1 MYGYDTENTSLP
13 ANATINVNGTTVTL
27 SESKPYDEPP
37 SWRTRV
43 TLTTSHTDSSKLD
56 GIHRN
61 IVSLFEG
68 RNLHSNLVQLWK
80 ELKKQYNA
88 VLQKL
93 LTQVGSHQIILDMYM
108 FSKRGHESY
117 KREVSDG
124 RFSRILVLLFEEMSE
139 GNIDSTDTSFNV
151 KTERDEKFTDP
162 TPPASPT
169 STTISIGEQ
178 SVDSYSSFSES
189 MAFGGFPDDP
199 YGTVQEFLESTPT
212 ETPSVSPIKDIQRH
226 DMRRTV
232 MLVETGAQTNAGL
245 SEMLGPEPLSSRQM
259 QIIKNQLEASMTRRL
274 SDVKNTQAKDKMDIV
289 RRMDKLEKIIK
300 QSNETSELMQ
310 ASQKTAVDEGLDRT
324 RRTLQGLSEKV
335 DDMERMFEEKL
346 QLMTETRSGQR
357 DTEKIQ
363 DLTQEVKD
371 FRKNFEVYQ
380 VETTKRLDLV
390 VNTVTEVKTAV
401 EKSVLDIKEA
411 FTSTHFT
418 KTPPRTPPS
427 SPRSDF
433 HFHLQSSRHPEPHDP
448 SSTLP
453 KTSSLADSHLSYTR
467 LSESTQ
473 RIDQPQDSDDFS
485 STGRQSI
492 RLGAEMLFHRDDNVN
507 NVHSPSTQEYIK
519 LSQSRQERQEQ
530 RQRSEMQSD
539 IARTSPSLFPKTP
552 PELEE
557 AFKIAEE
564 EGILPK
570 IGSDEENLGREER
583 ESAHLP
589 TVEGATA
596 FTDEH
601 MYGNGQT
608 EPLSPLSTH
617 GTEPSLYG
625 DTQPIQDE
633 ESILTEVHRTI
644 QADEGIILEANE
656 LRRLA
661 DLPLTDTILKILVE
675 ALQDS
680 RSNVPDTSDGG
691 IDTILCL
698 DISQSTEG
706 KAFDQLISV
715 LTDFLNDAEELSLN
729 RELYENIGIVVF
741 GSQTEIL
748 SPLTMDYSDLVA
760 KICKLKPTGT
770 SALHTALALC
780 SIALK
785 EKGGPMSMGGYIVPS
800 RIVVFS
806 DGRPTDD
813 SQMNDILS
821 EYAPKPPEVGER
833 VKIMVQQ
840 LHHQGYTLF
849 TVPVGSHV
857 NRMFLQDMAKMGGGK
872 LIDMEDVRFIKKY
885 FHYQVVTGNVI
896 QKCHETGNTKMY
908 AEYIQREVNQHE
920 SGLDSDDISHITE
933 IIHTSKELDDEEHD
947 NLPSLGSRVQILS
960 GEATSDPLQ
969 YGTIVQN
976 LPDGWIKVQLDNG
989 LINFYHYVNGDR
1001 EDVKLVSVPRQLK
1014 EDQLIEVGVFVYEIG
1029 KPQRK
1034 GIVFR
1039 VTNSGFVDVRWEDGT
1054 KSRHKYGADGEFQLE
1069 IHNEVSYT
1077 KVLWKWQELSMQQW
1091 ISFDDVNQTKI
1102 EQAYQKKSKT
1112 CVIDMDNNRARI
1124 VFDKGHMKFMG
1135 EDNIILPVRRF
1146 DDS

>member
-1 MYGYDTENTSLP
+1 MYGYDTESSSLP
-13 ANATINVNGTTVTL
+13 TNATINVNGTTVTL
-27 SESKPYDEPP
+27 TESKPYDEPP

-43 TLTTSHTDSSKLD
+43 TLTTCHTDSSKLD
-56 GIHRN
+56 GIHRH

-68 RNLHSNLVQLWK
+68 KNLHSNLVKLWK

-93 LTQVGSHQIILDMYM
+93 LTQVGSHQIVLDMYM

-151 KTERDEKFTDP
+151 RTERDEKFTDS
-162 TPPASPT
+162 TPPESPT

-178 SVDSYSSFSES
+178 SLDSYSSFSES

-212 ETPSVSPIKDIQRH
+212 ESPSVSPIKDTQRP
-226 DMRRTV
+226 DRRQTV
-232 MLVETGAQTNAGL
+232 MLVEAGAQTNTGL
-245 SEMLGPEPLSSRQM
+245 SEMPGPLPLSSRQINQM
-259 QIIKNQLEASMTRRL
+259 KNQLEASLTRKL
-274 SDVKNTQAKDKMDIV
+274 TDVKNTQAKDKMDFV
-289 RRMDKLEKIIK
+289 RRIDKLEKNIK

-310 ASQKTAVDEGLDRT
+310 AALKTAVDEGLDRT
-324 RRTLQGLSEKV
+324 RGTLQGLSEKM

-357 DTEKIQ
+357 ETEKIQ

-371 FRKNFEVYQ
+371 FRKNFEMYQ

-390 VNTVTEVKTAV
+390 VNTVIEVKTAV
-401 EKSVLDIKEA
+401 EQSVLDIKEA
-411 FTSTHFT
+411 FTGTRYT
-418 KTPPRTPPS
+418 KTPPRSPPP
-427 SPRSDF
+427 SPRSDT
-433 HFHLQSSRHPEPHDP
+433 HVHLQSSRQPEHHDH

-453 KTSSLADSHLSYTR
+453 KTLGV
-467 LSESTQ
+467 E
-473 RIDQPQDSDDFS
+473 RIIQ
-485 STGRQSI
+485 
-492 RLGAEMLFHRDDNVN
+492 RDDNVN
-507 NVHSPSTQEYIK
+507 NVHSQSPQGYIR
-519 LSQSRQERQEQ
+519 LSESRPDRQEQ
-530 RQRSEMQSD
+530 NQRFKTHSD
-539 IARTSPSLFPKTP
+539 IARSSTSSFPNTP

-557 AFKIAEE
+557 AFKMAEE

-570 IGSDEENLGREER
+570 IGSDEENIGREER
-583 ESAHLP
+583 ESTHLP
-589 TVEGATA
+589 TVEGATG
-596 FTDEH
+596 FSDEH
-601 MYGNGQT
+601 MFSNGQT

-617 GTEPSLYG
+617 GTEPSLGG
-625 DTQPIQDE
+625 DSQTLLNE
-633 ESILTEVHRTI
+633 ETIMAEVQRTL
-644 QADEGIILEANE
+644 QVDKGVILEANG
-656 LRRLA
+656 LRMSA
-661 DLPLTDTILKILVE
+661 HLPFTDTILKHLVK
-675 ALQDS
+675 ALQAS
-680 RSNVPDTSDGG
+680 KSNVPDTSDGG

-715 LTDFLNDAEELSLN
+715 LTDLLNDAEELSLN

-760 KICKLKPTGT
+760 KIYQLKPEGT
-770 SALHTALALC
+770 SALHTALVLC

-785 EKGGPMSMGGYIVPS
+785 EKGGPMSMGGYIVPP

-813 SQMNDILS
+813 SQMNDVLS
-821 EYAPKPPEVGER
+821 EYAPKPPEIGER
-833 VKIMVQQ
+833 VKVMVQK

-857 NRMFLQDMAKMGGGK
+857 NRMFLQDMAKIGGGK
-872 LIDMEDVRFIKKY
+872 LIDMEDSRFIKKY
-885 FHYQVVTGNVI
+885 FHYQVVAGNVI
-896 QKCHETGNTKMY
+896 QKCHETGNPKSY

-933 IIHTSKELDDEEHD
+933 IIHISKELDDEEHD
-947 NLPSLGSRVQILS
+947 NLPSLGSRVQILG
-960 GEATSDPLQ
+960 GEASSEPLQ
-969 YGTIVQN
+969 YGTTVQN

-989 LINFYHYVNGDR
+989 LINFYHYVNGDQ
-1001 EDVKLVSVPRQLK
+1001 EDVKLVSVPRLLK
-1014 EDQLIEVGVFVYEIG
+1014 EDQLIEVGVFVCEKG

-1069 IHNEVSYT
+1069 IHNEVGYT
-1077 KVLWKWQELSMQQW
+1077 KALWKWQELSMQQW

-1102 EQAYQKKSKT
+1102 EQAYQKNAKT

-1124 VFDKGHMKFMG
+1124 VFDKGHLKFMG

>member
-1 MYGYDTENTSLP
+1 MYGYDTETASLP
-13 ANATINVNGTTVTL
+13 TNATINVNGTTVTL
-27 SESKPYDEPP
+27 TESKPYDEPP

-43 TLTTSHTDSSKLD
+43 TLTTCHTDSSKLD
-56 GIHRN
+56 GLHRN

-68 RNLHSNLVQLWK
+68 QNLHSNLVQLWK

-93 LTQVGSHQIILDMYM
+93 LTQVESHQIVLDMYM
-108 FSKRGHESY
+108 FSQRGHESY

-139 GNIDSTDTSFNV
+139 GNIDSTDISFNV
-151 KTERDEKFTDP
+151 RTERDEKFTDP
-162 TPPASPT
+162 TPPESPT

-178 SVDSYSSFSES
+178 SIDSYSSFSES

-212 ETPSVSPIKDIQRH
+212 ESPSVSPIKDTQRH
-226 DMRRTV
+226 DRRQTV
-232 MLVETGAQTNAGL
+232 MLVEAGAQTNTGL
-245 SEMLGPEPLSSRQM
+245 LEMPGPQPLSSRQM
-259 QIIKNQLEASMTRRL
+259 NQMKNQLEASLTRKL
-274 SDVKNTQAKDKMDIV
+274 TDVKNTQAKDKMDIV
-289 RRMDKLEKIIK
+289 RKMDKLEKIIK
-300 QSNETSELMQ
+300 QNNETSELMQ
-310 ASQKTAVDEGLDRT
+310 ASLKTAVDEGLDRT
-324 RRTLQGLSEKV
+324 RGTLHGLSEKM

-371 FRKNFEVYQ
+371 FRKNFETYQ
-380 VETTKRLDLV
+380 EETTKRLDLV

-401 EKSVLDIKEA
+401 EKSVLDIKDA
-411 FTSTHFT
+411 FTSSRYT

-427 SPRSDF
+427 PRSDT
-433 HFHLQSSRHPEPHDP
+433 HVHLQSSRQTEHHDH

-453 KTSSLADSHLSYTR
+453 KTLSEDSHLVTR
-467 LSESTQ
+467 PSGSTK
-473 RIDQPQDSDDFS
+473 RVDQPQYSYDFS
-485 STGRQSI
+485 SSEGERIPGVEGLIQ
-492 RLGAEMLFHRDDNVN
+492 RDDHVN
-507 NVHSPSTQEYIK
+507 NVHSQSPQGYIR
-519 LSQSRQERQEQ
+519 LSHSRQDRQEQ
-530 RQRSEMQSD
+530 NQRFEMHSD
-539 IARTSPSLFPKTP
+539 IARSSTSSFPNTP

-557 AFKIAEE
+557 AFKMAEE

-570 IGSDEENLGREER
+570 IGSDEENIEREER
-583 ESAHLP
+583 ETTHLP
-589 TVEGATA
+589 TVEGATG
-596 FTDEH
+596 FSDEH
-601 MYGNGQT
+601 MFSNGQT
-608 EPLSPLSTH
+608 QPLTPLGSH
-617 GTEPSLYG
+617 VTEPSLHG
-625 DTQPIQDE
+625 DTQPIQNE
-633 ESILTEVHRTI
+633 ETIMAEVQRTT
-644 QADEGIILEANE
+644 QADEGIVFEAND
-656 LRRLA
+656 LRDKA
-661 DLPLTDTILKILVE
+661 GLPLNEPIFKLLVK
-675 ALQDS
+675 ALQGS
-680 RSNVPDTSDGG
+680 RSNVPETSDGG

-715 LTDFLNDAEELSLN
+715 LTDLLNDAEELSLN

-741 GSQTEIL
+741 GSKTEIL

-760 KICKLKPTGT
+760 KIYQLKPSGT
-770 SALHTALALC
+770 SALHTALVLC

-785 EKGGPMSMGGYIVPS
+785 EKGGPMSMGGYIVPP

-813 SQMNDILS
+813 SQMDDVLS
-821 EYAPKPPEVGER
+821 EYAPKPPEIGER
-833 VKIMVQQ
+833 VKVMVQK
-840 LHHQGYTLF
+840 LHNQGYTVF

-857 NRMFLQDMAKMGGGK
+857 NRMFLQDMAKIGGGK
-872 LIDMEDVRFIKKY
+872 LVDMEDTRFIKKY
-885 FHYQVVTGNVI
+885 FHYQVVAGNVI
-896 QKCHETGNTKMY
+896 QKCHETGNPKSY
-908 AEYIQREVNQHE
+908 PEYIQREVNQHE

-933 IIHTSKELDDEEHD
+933 IIHISKELDDEEHD

-960 GEATSDPLQ
+960 GEATSEPPQ
-969 YGTIVQN
+969 YGTTVQN

-989 LINFYHYVNGDR
+989 LINFYHYVNGDT
-1001 EDVKLVSVPRQLK
+1001 EDVKLVSVPRRLK
-1014 EDQLIEVGVFVYEIG
+1014 EDQLIEVGVFVCEIG

-1077 KVLWKWQELSMQQW
+1077 KALWKWQELSMQQW

-1102 EQAYQKKSKT
+1102 EQAYQKNAKT
-1112 CVIDMDNNRARI
+1112 CVIDMDNHRARI
-1124 VFDKGHMKFMG
+1124 VFDKGHLKFMG

>member
-1 MYGYDTENTSLP
+1 MYGYDTENASLP

-43 TLTTSHTDSSKLD
+43 TLTTCHTDSSKLD

-151 KTERDEKFTDP
+151 RTERDEKFTDP

-178 SVDSYSSFSES
+178 SVDSFSSFSES

-199 YGTVQEFLESTPT
+199 YGTMQEFLESTPT
-212 ETPSVSPIKDIQRH
+212 ESPSVSPIKDIQRH

-232 MLVETGAQTNAGL
+232 MLVETGAQTNAGV
-245 SEMLGPEPLSSRQM
+245 SEMLGPVPLSSRQM
-259 QIIKNQLEASMTRRL
+259 QQMKNQLEASMTRRL
-274 SDVKNTQAKDKMDIV
+274 TDVKNTQAKDKMDIV
-289 RRMDKLEKIIK
+289 RRIDKLEKNIK
-300 QSNETSELMQ
+300 QSNETSELML

-346 QLMTETRSGQR
+346 QLMTETKSGQR

-371 FRKNFEVYQ
+371 FRKNFDMYQ
-380 VETTKRLDLV
+380 QETTKRLDLV
-390 VNTVTEVKTAV
+390 VNTITEVKTAV
-401 EKSVLDIKEA
+401 EKSSLDIKEA
-411 FTSTHFT
+411 LTRFTNLKPLPIS
-418 KTPPRTPPS
+418 PPS
-427 SPRSDF
+427 SPRSDI
-433 HFHLQSSRHPEPHDP
+433 HVHLQSSRRPEPHDP

-453 KTSSLADSHLSYTR
+453 KTLSHADSHLSSTR

-473 RIDQPQDSDDFS
+473 RVDQPQDSDDFS
-485 STGRQSI
+485 SMGRQGI
-492 RLGAEMLFHRDDNVN
+492 RLGAEMLFQRDDNVN
-507 NVHSPSTQEYIK
+507 NVHSTSTQDYIK
-519 LSQSRQERQEQ
+519 LSEQ

-539 IARTSPSLFPKTP
+539 IGRTSTSLLPKTP

-557 AFKIAEE
+557 ALKFAEE

-570 IGSDEENLGREER
+570 IGLEEENLQIEER

-601 MYGNGQT
+601 MYDNGQT

-617 GTEPSLYG
+617 GTEPSLNG
-625 DTQPIQDE
+625 DPQPIQDE
-633 ESILTEVHRTI
+633 QTIMTEVQRTTH
-644 QADEGIILEANE
+644 ADEGVILEANE
-656 LRRLA
+656 LRRFA
-661 DLPLTDTILKILVE
+661 DLPMTETILKILVK
-675 ALQDS
+675 ALQDAK
-680 RSNVPDTSDGG
+680 SNVPDTSDGG

-715 LTDFLNDAEELSLN
+715 LIDFLNDAEELSLN

-748 SPLTMDYSDLVA
+748 SPLTMDYSDLVT
-760 KICKLKPTGT
+760 KICKLKPRGT

-821 EYAPKPPEVGER
+821 EYAPKPPEIGER
-833 VKIMVQQ
+833 VKVMVEQ

-960 GEATSDPLQ
+960 GEATSEPLQ
-969 YGTIVQN
+969 YGTTVQN

-989 LINFYHYVNGDR
+989 LINFYHYVNGDK

-1014 EDQLIEVGVFVYEIG
+1014 EDQLIEVGVFVCEIG

-1069 IHNEVSYT
+1069 IHNEVSNT
-1077 KVLWKWQELSMQQW
+1077 KVLWKWQALSMQQW

-1102 EQAYQKKSKT
+1102 EQAYKKKSKT